1 MSGKCGCSCGP
12 IKPPAW
18 HRAGASGALGVC
30 PAGSLS
36 QCGAIFTSNTAS
48 LTAAAPAS
56 TLTFTVDTSFFTV
69 FRPAGL
75 RFHVNQDDGLNN
87 EEVDRTVAF
96 TGINYQGINY
106 KLDENNTPVS
116 AFSLYGEHALS
127 LIELGDLISGA
138 QNVTIG
144 IALLATALDAARTLS
159 VSALMYGWSKRG
171 AGGAAITGSA
181 IVP

>member
-18 HRAGASGALGVC
+18 HRAGNGGALGVC
-30 PAGSLS
+30 PAGSLA
-36 QCGAIFTSNTAS
+36 QCGAIFTSNTVN
-48 LTAAAPAS
+48 LTQAAPAQ

-87 EEVDRTVAF
+87 EEVDRVVAF

-106 KLDENNTPVS
+106 KLDTNNTPVS
-116 AFSLYGEHALS
+116 AFSIYGEHALS
-127 LIELGDLISGA
+127 LVELGDLISGA

-144 IALLATALDAARTLS
+144 VVLQTTNLNVARS
-159 VSALMYGWSKRG
+159 MNVSALMYGWSKRG
-171 AGGAAITGSA
+171 AGGAAIGGSA